1 MVEDSRIV
9 LREAA
14 LLFVIE
20 KAVPPRRWIS
30 IRQIFFV
37 GDDVER
43 DDGYR
48 TVTNDPNSFQ
58 AKVQRGRIDGDV
70 IKER

>member
-1 MVEDSRIV
+1 MDIYKVDL
-9 LREAA
+9 LR
-14 LLFVIE
+14 
-20 KAVPPRRWIS
+20 
-30 IRQIFFV
+30 
-37 GDDVER
+37 GGDVER

-58 AKVQRGRIDGDV
+58 AKVQRGRIDGEAGKV